1 MNFGRDYHCGLI
13 GYQAAKGPRAPETL
27 QVSPHGIPQN
37 GKQRPVISSKSS
49 FAIDYTKAAL
59 GRAEQSIPKSQCRSE
74 HGLLMKRKEHFDLP
88 EVEKKKRQAV
98 EVANVTDAGQS
109 REIQLKDQEAVNL
122 LQENKKL
129 HAKCLEYEK
138 REEQLNLKVTQLRI
152 EIEDVQREY
161 DRMVVFGPKMW
172 EISC

>member
-74 HGLLMKRKEHFDLP
+74 HGTFL
-88 EVEKKKRQAV
+88 
-98 EVANVTDAGQS
+98 S
-109 REIQLKDQEAVNL
+109 
-122 LQENKKL
+122 
-129 HAKCLEYEK
+129 
-138 REEQLNLKVTQLRI
+138 
-152 EIEDVQREY
+152 
-161 DRMVVFGPKMW
+161 
-172 EISC
+172 